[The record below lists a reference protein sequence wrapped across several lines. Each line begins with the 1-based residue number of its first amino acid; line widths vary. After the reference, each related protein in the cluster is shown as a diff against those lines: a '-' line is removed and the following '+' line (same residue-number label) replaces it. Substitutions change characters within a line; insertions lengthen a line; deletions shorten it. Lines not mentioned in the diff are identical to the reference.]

1 MWFFFSETGSQRP
14 CIVKIRLKETSGGSG
29 WIFFAIKRSPN
40 FSEGS
45 GFNLFSEEMAK
56 INHGKSNEI

>member
-1 MWFFFSETGSQRP
+1 MFF
-14 CIVKIRLKETSGGSG
+14 V
-29 WIFFAIKRSPN
+29 IKRSPN

-56 INHGKSNEI
+56 IGHVKSNEEMKYKPRKWAFNRSYLTGQALNLST